1 MSKESE
7 ICTVLLSA
15 IKKLLIRVL
24 TYCQLPSLTIWTKP
38 EIRTCEKRTSAAMR
52 RVSTSWSRQFRGS
65 AAAGPESRRWFT
77 PTPHLMSSSN
87 PCNVSA
93 RSAGRL
99 SLTSDPVPS
108 LTHRQ
113 HRHPHQRQRKG
124 RVDRRQRPP
133 PTPTSPQQ
141 LQSLQRHA
149 TSASSRRHP
158 RMLPRRPKP
167 QWTSTGPLLMRK
179 KWSSRYQRLR
189 KEIGA
194 GRRSLVRLL
203 LLLSMLANYS
213 TRSRRKRIA
222 ERGKKC
228 FWRRGFRNTRHQDLQ
243 AVAERHPGLLRHREG
258 RRQGR
263 QHPREGRRRRATTK
277 RMTGRSRRR
286 VSGL

>member
-1 MSKESE
+1 MPKESE

-15 IKKLLIRVL
+15 TKKLLIRVL
-24 TYCQLPSLTIWTKP
+24 AYCQFPSLTIWTKP

-99 SLTSDPVPS
+99 LPTSDPVPS

-113 HRHPHQRQRKG
+113 HLHPHQRQRKG

-158 RMLPRRPKP
+158 RMLPRRPKLL
-167 QWTSTGPLLMRK
+167 WKSTGLLLMRK
-179 KWSSRYQRLR
+179 KWFSRFQRR
-189 KEIGA
+189 KREIGA
-194 GRRSLVRLL
+194 ARRRSLSRLL
-203 LLLSMLANYS
+203 LLSPMRVNS
-213 TRSRRKRIA
+213 SIKNRRKKIE
-222 ERGKKC
+222 ERERKC
-228 FWRRGFRNTRHQDLQ
+228 F
-243 AVAERHPGLLRHREG
+243 
-258 RRQGR
+258 
-263 QHPREGRRRRATTK
+263 
-277 RMTGRSRRR
+277 
-286 VSGL
+286 